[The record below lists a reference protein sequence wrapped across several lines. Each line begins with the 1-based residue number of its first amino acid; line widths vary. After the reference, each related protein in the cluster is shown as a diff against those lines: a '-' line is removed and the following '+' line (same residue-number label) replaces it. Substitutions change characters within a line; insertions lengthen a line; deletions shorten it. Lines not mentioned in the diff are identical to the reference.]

1 MRQRSTW
8 SQTNSAP
15 RQAATSRRA
24 DPYTM
29 NQDHPQPSVTE
40 YETGNPDTWAETPT
54 KNQSVEGEY
63 EGDSVKRNE
72 IGMGE
77 FRDDTWKHK
86 DSDKWN
92 DGKKYD
98 NSKMAAERKALAA
111 EKVAR
116 CILRTANDKLL
127 EEMAIDL
134 MAMPDKTLVATLR
147 RIEAASPDSLPEQ
160 SRLRRALACTKL
172 AARTLGDAAS
182 EDQVERLASLYMSVD
197 DPTLRSM
204 IKTVASV
211 RVAEDDSKEDK
222 KDGEGQNGP
231 TKSSSEKKEDE
242 PKKDEEKPA
251 AAASEKKDEEPKE
264 KPAAAA
270 SLTAE
275 ETEMLKD
282 MLAAPPAMPVAPACP
297 PAAPM
302 GMAPA
307 APMGMPS
314 APPADDLTAMFDAPA
329 APAPAGM
336 SMASDITFDEGED
349 DGAGDVQVA
358 SLDDL
363 FADHPEVRAQREIQA
378 AQIGAVAREGG
389 YASART
395 ASAAGAKKLGAVTR
409 TATAA
414 PTVDQQLEALWDR
427 P

>member
-8 SQTNSAP
+8 QNTNPAP

-29 NQDHPQPSVTE
+29 NQDHPQPSATE
-40 YETGNPDTWAETPT
+40 YETGNPDAWAETPT
-54 KNQSVEGEY
+54 DNKNVEAEY
-63 EGDSVKRNE
+63 NGDSVKRNE
-72 IGMGE
+72 IGLGE

-98 NSKMAAERKALAA
+98 NAKMAAERKAMAA

-116 CILRTANDKLL
+116 VLLRTANDQLV
-127 EEMAIDL
+127 EEMTLDL

-147 RIEAASPDSLPEQ
+147 RIEATSPDALPEQ

-172 AARTLGDAAS
+172 AARTLGDGCT
-182 EDQVERLASLYMSVD
+182 EDQVERLASLFMNVD
-197 DPTLRSM
+197 DPTLRGM

-211 RVAEDDSKEDK
+211 RVAEEDK
-222 KDGEGQNGP
+222 KDDDKGGDQNGP
-231 TKSSSEKKEDE
+231 TKSSSEKKDDDKKDE
-242 PKKDEEKPA
+242 PKDEKPA
-251 AAASEKKDEEPKE
+251 AAASEKKDEEKKDAP
-264 KPAAAA
+264 PAPETA

-282 MLAAPPAMPVAPACP
+282 MLAAPPAAPMACPPVAPAMPVAPM
-297 PAAPM
+297 PA
-302 GMAPA
+302 
-307 APMGMPS
+307 
-314 APPADDLTAMFDAPA
+314 APPADDLAAMFDAPPP
-329 APAPAGM
+329 PAPVGM
-336 SMASDITFDEGED
+336 SMATDITFDDGD
-349 DGAGDVQVA
+349 DEAADVQVA
-358 SLDDL
+358 SLDEL

-395 ASAAGAKKLGAVTR
+395 ASAAGAKKLGAVVR

-414 PTVDQQLEALWDR
+414 PSVDQQLEALWDR